1 MNNKHISIR
10 VLSTKRMCWLRIP
23 WYLRINRTTS
33 GESTNPQGCGTR
45 NSLETGELKPN
56 NFPHHWHFRCQKKW
70 WHPCFIQPNVNQNK
84 LFFHTDHEKNNI
96 TWHHQRYRIST
107 PHTPFTRRHLLQ
119 IVLNGNGYASGFM
132 VDTDNMIPN
141 WYWEKIEIG
150 MLKVH
155 QPEFRIGEFA
165 ITEFIQKYIQF
176 VVMSQEGPE
185 GHSCHTPCGITRT
198 GPFFHPTCWGLVF
211 NHVSHRPV
219 RHCGKPILTP
229 SLWVHWQVGAL

>member
-1 MNNKHISIR
+1 
-10 VLSTKRMCWLRIP
+10 
-23 WYLRINRTTS
+23 
-33 GESTNPQGCGTR
+33 
-45 NSLETGELKPN
+45 
-56 NFPHHWHFRCQKKW
+56 
-70 WHPCFIQPNVNQNK
+70 
-84 LFFHTDHEKNNI
+84 
-96 TWHHQRYRIST
+96 
-107 PHTPFTRRHLLQ
+107 
-119 IVLNGNGYASGFM
+119 
-132 VDTDNMIPN
+132 
-141 WYWEKIEIG
+141 

-219 RHCGKPILTP
+219 RHCGNPSSHRHSESSGRLVPCKMKTINTSCISTP
-229 SLWVHWQVGAL
+229 KSRITIPKYSTLIFFEWKMHYCCVPYYLRHPTSIMFPS